1 MTGLHHREFVSSD
14 LASPV
19 SAFTFV
25 LHICYKTVCLENISV
40 SLGVSD
46 AVGPG
51 TSDWDS
57 VVLTIPI
64 RKSHMRQHSENP
76 GQLGL
81 GRTSA
86 ECEDHIGTLQCLL
99 RDTTTSGAE
108 EATAIGLSLFKPAPG
123 LDSETGF
130 GFGGLCLGSL

>member
-1 MTGLHHREFVSSD
+1 MTGLHHRELVSSD

-57 VVLTIPI
+57 VVHKE
-64 RKSHMRQHSENP
+64 KSHV
-76 GQLGL
+76 
-81 GRTSA
+81 SA
-86 ECEDHIGTLQCLL
+86 FREPWAARIGKN
-99 RDTTTSGAE
+99 
-108 EATAIGLSLFKPAPG
+108 LS
-123 LDSETGF
+123 
-130 GFGGLCLGSL
+130 